1 MWSFKHFST
10 VNWVS
15 LVMEKREHPR
25 IQIPLLVELIHPA
38 IGTVQTNAKDISEGG
53 LFVYL
58 ANPKVREGGK
68 IKLRVLTT
76 LPTDTQSKPT
86 IDMQVKRVTE
96 EGLGLAFI
104 NKTAQHLW
112 SSVQQPRQELVIG
125 RDYFQVHLSLAVLND
140 KKGILLVQ
148 ENGKWLLPGR
158 FLIVGE
164 SSEKALRDFAESGL
178 GLPLSSSITPD
189 AADST
194 VDVGLSEAA
203 TYSVIYKATTTVSA
217 IELPKQGQ
225 YRDWRWLNRL
235 RDLREITFAIPFQR
249 TTAEALIKQS
259 FEN

>member
-1 MWSFKHFST
+1 MRSFNQIST
-10 VNWVS
+10 VNWAS
-15 LVMEKREHPR
+15 LVMEQREHPR

-38 IGTVQTNAKDISEGG
+38 IGTVQTTARDISEGG

-86 IDMQVKRVTE
+86 IEMQVKRVTDQ
-96 EGLGLAFI
+96 GLGLAFI

-112 SSVQQPRQELVIG
+112 GSVQQPRQELAIG
-125 RDYFQVHLSLAVLND
+125 RDYFQIHLSLAVLHE
-140 KKGILLVQ
+140 KKGVLLVQ

-164 SSEKALRDFAESGL
+164 SAEKALRDFAETGL
-178 GLPLSSSITPD
+178 GLPLSSNIKPI

-194 VDVGLSEAA
+194 IETGLSEAA
-203 TYSVIYKATTTVSA
+203 TYSVIYESTTTVSA
-217 IELPKQGQ
+217 IDLPKQSQ
-225 YRDWRWLNRL
+225 YRDWRWLNRN
-235 RDLREITFAIPFQR
+235 RDLREITFAVPFQR
-249 TTAEALIKQS
+249 STVEALLQQL
-259 FEN
+259 FES